1 MTLVSIKLFLHF
13 IYVMIKRGRYRY
25 IASTIEAFI
34 KKSRAARGI
43 LEATVTVAEPLQLM

>member
-1 MTLVSIKLFLHF
+1 MQRLSFIGKILTLGIDKVALHF

-34 KKSRAARGI
+34 KI
-43 LEATVTVAEPLQLM
+43 T